1 MCLLCTAH
9 APCRVQARTLPST
22 AAPFCLGGEACQS
35 PRRRL
40 KAHETRPRLCDACLR
55 RAKACSDARRAL
67 RTCIFSG
74 MDPSFVVDCDPAHE
88 ATLAAALGGCL
99 LPWRGAA
106 TAAAPRQISAADAG
120 AALGDGGA
128 LIILVGAGL
137 PCAAGAPFV
146 AAPRSCRDPLAHYA
160 QLQALQPELAAQPP
174 YAALAELA
182 AVLGDSLFV
191 VTTNV
196 DPLLPLVP
204 GIRQRLL
211 ELHGSVARRHCARL
225 CGAPVAP
232 ALAGDDAP
240 CRCGA
245 PMRLAITTSR
255 DAEAD
260 IDRSVLNEQQQ
271 RYAAFIRAQLA
282 EQRRINLWAVG
293 CGLTS
298 ESLLPE
304 IRVVREGHL
313 SGARAV
319 DVTVFGL
326 EQPRLCT
333 AAHWVPGNLAVTLP
347 LAVQASRGAATAG
360 GGGGG
365 ADQAALPLKSA

>member
-1 MCLLCTAH
+1 VT
-9 APCRVQARTLPST
+9 PPT
-22 AAPFCLGGEACQS
+22 CLGGELCPS

-55 RAKACSDARRAL
+55 RAEACRGARRAL
-67 RTCIFSG
+67 RPCAIFSG
-74 MDPSFVVDCDPAHE
+74 LDASYIVDCDPAHE
-88 ATLAAALGGCL
+88 AALAAVLGGCL

-106 TAAAPRQISAADAG
+106 SAHQVSAADAG

-160 QLQALQPELAAQPP
+160 QLQSVSPELAAQPP

-182 AVLGDSLFV
+182 ALLGDSLFV

-196 DPLLPLVP
+196 DQLLPLVP

-211 ELHGSVARRHCARL
+211 ELHGSVTRRHCVRL

-282 EQRRINLWAVG
+282 EQRRINL
-293 CGLTS
+293 
-298 ESLLPE
+298 
-304 IRVVREGHL
+304 
-313 SGARAV
+313 
-319 DVTVFGL
+319 
-326 EQPRLCT
+326 
-333 AAHWVPGNLAVTLP
+333 
-347 LAVQASRGAATAG
+347 
-360 GGGGG
+360 
-365 ADQAALPLKSA
+365 